1 MDLDAFVT
9 EHRGEW
15 ERLRRL
21 SSRRARRL
29 SPEQVDE
36 LVALYQRAATH
47 LSIVRSRSGDPA
59 LVAWL
64 SQVVLR
70 GRAALT
76 PSRGFTWAGVVRF
89 LTTSFPG
96 EVWRAAPWWIGVAV
110 AFSTL
115 AGIRMAVV
123 AAAPERYLPPAE
135 IDRIV
140 NEAFEAYYSTYQP
153 QNFAALVWTNNTFV
167 AALCLAAGVLIV
179 PTLLVLWHN
188 LENLGVLGGIMIAND
203 RTDVF
208 FGLLLIHGLLELTAV
223 FVAAGVGLRIGW
235 AWIAPGPYLTRPHA
249 VAQRARSGMVVA
261 LGLGLVLLVSGVI
274 EAFVTPAPL
283 PIALRLTIGA
293 MAWLGFLGYVGWCGR
308 RAVHSGQHADVDPLE
323 RPATAPVSN

>member
-235 AWIAPGPYLTRPHA
+235 AWIAPGPSDSAPRGGAAGPIRHGGGARAWAGATGQRRDRGVRHSGTAPDRAPADDRRHG
-249 VAQRARSGMVVA
+249 VAR
-261 LGLGLVLLVSGVI
+261 LPGLRGLVRPEGGSLWT
-274 EAFVTPAPL
+274 A
-283 PIALRLTIGA
+283 
-293 MAWLGFLGYVGWCGR
+293 CGR
-308 RAVHSGQHADVDPLE
+308 GSAGAARHRPGQ
-323 RPATAPVSN
+323 